1 MAKKNKMT
9 TNKNIPSCIELS
21 ATHEIS
27 IKQIPLEIKKL
38 ISLAIEG
45 TCNALQIPS
54 EYHHSTFSG
63 SYTRKELESMEK
75 YYQNMSLRYI

>member
-1 MAKKNKMT
+1 MT

-45 TCNALQIPS
+45 TCNAFRIPS
-54 EYHHSTFSG
+54 KYHQLTFSG
-63 SYTRKELESMEK
+63 CLHSKELESKKK
-75 YYQNMSLRYI
+75 YYQNIMTT